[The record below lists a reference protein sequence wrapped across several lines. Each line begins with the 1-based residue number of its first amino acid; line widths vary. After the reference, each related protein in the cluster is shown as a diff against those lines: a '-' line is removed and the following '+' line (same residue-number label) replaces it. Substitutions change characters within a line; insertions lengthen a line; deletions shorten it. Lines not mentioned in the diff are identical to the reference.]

1 MSFASEK
8 PTVAARPCADCGKR
22 VQWIVSGINLGL
34 FVLKGWFAVISQSRS
49 LFVDALQSLANLV
62 ITVVVLATLRIA
74 ARGPDKRFPYGY
86 GKVEF
91 LASGLV
97 NTLLMAVA
105 VVFLVASFAELVS
118 TDPGKPARLIAIA
131 AALISILA
139 NQVAFRLGRCAGE
152 RLASP
157 AMLANA
163 AVSRADIGT
172 SVVVIVA
179 VAGSN
184 LGIPDLDHIAA
195 IGICIF
201 VAKVTLGGAKSAVNR
216 LMDAAL
222 PSEERRIL
230 RVIQDV
236 LGVASVGGVTARL
249 AGRSLW
255 VDLKLLVPADWALS
269 RGLRMVRQIKTVLH
283 TNISNLSE
291 VSVELLPV
299 HRPNESGNQEP
310 CGSDTAKRP

>member
-8 PTVAARPCADCGKR
+8 PTVAPGPCADCGKR
-22 VQWIVSGINLGL
+22 VAWIISGINLGL
-34 FVLKGWFAVISQSRS
+34 FLVKGSFAVISQSRC

-62 ITVVVLATLRIA
+62 ITLVVLASVRIA

-97 NTLLMAVA
+97 NTLLMVA
-105 VVFLVASFAELVS
+105 AIVFLVASFVELVS
-118 TDPGKPARLIAIA
+118 TDPGAPAGLIAIP
-131 AALISILA
+131 AALISIFA
-139 NQVAFRLGRCAGE
+139 NHVAFRLGRCAGE

-157 AMLANA
+157 AILANA

-179 VAGSN
+179 VVGSN
-184 LGIPDLDHIAA
+184 LGISNLDHIAA
-195 IGICIF
+195 IVICIF
-201 VAKVTLGGAKSAVNR
+201 VAKVTLDGARIAVNG

-236 LGVASVGGVTARL
+236 LGVASVGDVTASL

-255 VDLKLLVPADWALS
+255 VDLKLLIPADWALS

-283 TNISNLSE
+283 SNIRNLSE

-299 HRPNESGNQEP
+299 HRPNESGNEEP
-310 CGSDTAKRP
+310 CGSDTARRP